1 MTPYYVKEFFSRETS
16 DVLPWQ
22 CHSRYGAACQ
32 NVLFVDV
39 DYPDLMRKKREIV
52 LQTPQLR
59 ELLGSEVTTSESDS
73 DPILLRSDKYCQ
85 LACDLRELEA
95 FRGVLDSLVPLAE
108 TDVLFVAEVSITY
121 MDTKSADELIKWASS
136 IGRGTANPILFNICQ
151 TDWTFSRVLFT

>member
-1 MTPYYVKEFFSRETS
+1 VKTLFSRETS

-22 CHSRYGAACQ
+22 CHSRYGAACH

-59 ELLGSEVTTSESDS
+59 ELLGSEVTTSESDN
-73 DPILLRSDKYCQ
+73 DPILLKSDKYCQ

-95 FRGVLDSLVPLAE
+95 FRRVLDSLVPLAE
-108 TDVLFVAEVSITY
+108 ADVLFVAEVSITY
-121 MDTKSADELIKWASS
+121 MDTVSADELIQWASS
-136 IGRGTANPILFNICQ
+136 IGQGTTDSILFDIC
-151 TDWTFSRVLFT
+151 